1 MKSKNTIE
9 VSVGTVELSINTFRP
24 SSDGSQGVIHNEQT
38 LNEYFELLDI
48 HKHLSASYVY
58 VLKGVILT
66 DDGKYLIENNRC
78 VKSTPGYIGKVET
91 ILYKLEDKPNRWML
105 QVWFYGKKFDKLYWY
120 NFDINNGKIWYN
132 GTGLQH
138 RDREIC
144 TLIFNLY
151 KYPDKEEDTDLKN
164 VKSEE
169 VSTRRTILVKNL

>member
-1 MKSKNTIE
+1 MHFMNALLKYH
-9 VSVGTVELSINTFRP
+9 LLP
-24 SSDGSQGVIHNEQT
+24 SPESLQQ
-38 LNEYFELLDI
+38 LDCFI
-48 HKHLSASYVY
+48 LFLKARNKYVY

-120 NFDINNGKIWYN
+120 NFDINNGKILYN